1 MSSPAQHFRT
11 SNFLTERGF
20 QMQLG
25 LMRNTNQAVI
35 DKILRE
41 IARCDKPE
49 NRINYQ
55 QFFKEKLKEPEGL
68 KAPVL
73 RKISSQCYKEMRG
86 ISTRDLLVLC
96 DDMLVNGK
104 RYMRF
109 FAFEWA
115 LKAKGKYAKS
125 DFARFEKWLKKYVE
139 GWGSCDH
146 LCCGPLGHII
156 LQYPE
161 LVGKT
166 KTWIKSR
173 NQWLRRAAAVS
184 LIAPVRKGILLDE
197 VFDTADKLL
206 ADHEDLV
213 QKGYG
218 WMLKEASNVYQKE
231 VFAYVLKNRDRM
243 PRTALR
249 YAIEKMPQSM
259 RQKAMAKG

>member
-1 MSSPAQHFRT
+1 MKT
-11 SNFLTERGF
+11 SAGVIKRLRG
-20 QMQLG
+20 
-25 LMRNTNQAVI
+25 
-35 DKILRE
+35 E
-41 IARCDKPE
+41 IAHQDRPE

-73 RKISSQCYKEMRG
+73 RSISSRCFKEIRQLPAG
-86 ISTRDLLVLC
+86 DVLNLC
-96 DDMLVNGK
+96 DDLLASGH

-115 LKAKGKYAKS
+115 LKIKS
-125 DFARFEKWLKKYVE
+125 RYVKNDFKRFERWLKGYVE

-156 LQYPE
+156 AQYPE
-161 LVGKT
+161 LVSKT
-166 KTWIKSR
+166 RSWTRSK

-184 LIAPVRKGILLDE
+184 LIVPVRQGLLLEE
-197 VFDTADKLL
+197 VFDTADRLL
-206 ADHEDLV
+206 TDSEDLV

-218 WMLKEASNVYQKE
+218 WMLKEASNTFQRE
-231 VFAYVLKNRDRM
+231 VFVYVMNHKEQM

-249 YAIEKMPQSM
+249 YAIEKMPLGM
-259 RQKAMAKG
+259 RKKAMAITD